1 MLSRMT
7 TFAEVVLT
15 PPAVVRAYLQARH
28 TATSERTS
36 QELEARYRT
45 PKERLVGF
53 EVQGLSFADPGFR
66 GCVFIS
72 ANADAP
78 NMAAVEEA

>member
-1 MLSRMT
+1 MLSPMT

-53 EVQGLSFADPGFR
+53 R